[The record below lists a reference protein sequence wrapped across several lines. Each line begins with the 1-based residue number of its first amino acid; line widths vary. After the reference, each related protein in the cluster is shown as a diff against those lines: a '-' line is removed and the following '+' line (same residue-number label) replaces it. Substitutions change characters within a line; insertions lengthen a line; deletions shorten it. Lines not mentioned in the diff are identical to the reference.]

1 MSPPDFLPFGEGD
14 APVFAEPW
22 QAEAFAMVV
31 SLHAS
36 GLFTWP
42 EWAATLSAEL
52 ARLPPEASDGSQYYV
67 GWVRA
72 LEAMLVEKGVATPG
86 VIAATTEAWHRAA
99 HATPHG
105 RPILLENDPG
115 VLPHGASVHPHAPGA
130 A

>member
-1 MSPPDFLPFGEGD
+1 MNRPDAKPFGAGD

-52 ARLPPEASDGSQYYV
+52 AHLPPEASDGSQYYV
-67 GWVRA
+67 GWLHA
-72 LEAMLVEKGVATPG
+72 LEAMLVDKGVATPAG
-86 VIAATTEAWHRAA
+86 IASTTDAWHRAA
-99 HATPHG
+99 LATPHG
-105 RPILLENDPG
+105 QPILLENDPG
-115 VLPHGASVHPHAPGA
+115 VSGGSARH
-130 A
+130 